1 MQEKKEKKALK
12 VDKKIEKGGKKE
24 KKAAAAAEAAAAA
37 AEPAKAPAAPRVLRK
52 GTLGVFAKPL
62 ADDELA
68 KKLLKI
74 VGAGAK
80 VRGPPGH
87 GLRPRY
93 SRAWLAPI
101 AFTACFVEAVE
112 GMMGVTD
119 AGLPALFEQLTDV
132 FGVGAFAPGG
142 GRFNTFLRDY
152 RALLPTASAFA
163 DAWDELA
170 RQAFVGGG
178 AGPLDVASG
187 NAGAGRGAGAKLQ
200 RDMTAQLEQGRR
212 DELHRDMMRLPRL
225 AGKGPACSSPMR

>member
-93 SRAWLAPI
+93 SRAWLAP
-101 AFTACFVEAVE
+101 AHAPARRMCCDGMATAYH
-112 GMMGVTD
+112 D
-119 AGLPALFEQLTDV
+119 
-132 FGVGAFAPGG
+132 
-142 GRFNTFLRDY
+142 RFY
-152 RALLPTASAFA
+152 IRA
-163 DAWDELA
+163 
-170 RQAFVGGG
+170 
-178 AGPLDVASG
+178 
-187 NAGAGRGAGAKLQ
+187 
-200 RDMTAQLEQGRR
+200 RR
-212 DELHRDMMRLPRL
+212 DAKISTMLCRLRTPSVAAPPPQL
-225 AGKGPACSSPMR
+225 ASPNLRARPLG